1 MRVRRE
7 VWRYIPKGAHP
18 LHVGYILRAAGRWN
32 RAGVYG
38 CLYTS
43 LSEEGAKAEF
53 SKCLEKAN
61 INVDRA
67 KPKDL
72 VKIKVDIDPVMD
84 LTNIKKSLIS
94 PGSPFLTGN
103 ESEDLENC
111 HVLADTIRDQ
121 GFAGIIAPSAALE
134 GEKNLIIYIDGP
146 AGKINLDESGT
157 RKQLEL

>member
-1 MRVRRE
+1 LVIFCVQQDDE
-7 VWRYIPKGAHP
+7 IEQGCTAVFIPPIKK
-18 LHVGYILRAAGRWN
+18 
-32 RAGVYG
+32 
-38 CLYTS
+38 
-43 LSEEGAKAEF
+43 KAQKLN
-53 SKCLEKAN
+53 SVKCLEKAN

-157 RKQLEL
+157 RKKLEL